1 MKIKK
6 GDLIS
11 ELSSLDEDMQK
22 LKLKLN
28 GLHPDDAMSDIAYE
42 KGYFFLRM
50 LEEKKGRAKMD
61 SFLKNYFDMILKYYR
76 FRENFSF
83 EILSIIC
90 IQTHITFDA

>member
-1 MKIKK
+1 MEALYGKDYTDMLALL
-6 GDLIS
+6 GFQDLTS

-50 LEEKKGRAKMD
+50 LEEKKVGIKW
-61 SFLKNYFDMILKYYR
+61 ILFEKL
-76 FRENFSF
+76 FR
-83 EILSIIC
+83 
-90 IQTHITFDA
+90 